1 MLEKSKEIKFGKPG
15 RSKMKKGATKGRR
28 RRKTGSP
35 LIPAGSPKPG
45 EKGYQGNITPR
56 EYADYLKRVDSP
68 TGDEGA
74 RGYMGEDRDPDAVRY
89 DETDVDSTLPN
100 SMNEDG
106 SMNQDGNLSERV
118 KEIREDQKKIQ
129 EAKDKASQETKDAEL
144 VDRRGP
150 SREEKQNTPQ
160 GANPDV
166 KVVKEKEAESKKT
179 TDAKKSNPYA
189 DAKKKDPKLDS
200 YIKIRNN
207 SKKGSAAYNAAQ
219 NKINSA
225 YGKGPQRK
233 VDITPVKAKKAE
245 PIERKSTS
253 DRIITISSDKP
264 IKTASKPTPK
274 SGSASSNKNNTGGGS
289 GMGGVQSEKNKLKNL
304 GITTESD
311 TKLPPS
317 LSNQQKRQ
325 NKRAGKRAERD
336 ENKAERKDRRNKIRE
351 IKGKP
356 AKASYGM
363 SKEYKKGGRKRAFVG
378 AATGAITGAL
388 GSIGSGEG
396 VKGMLKGAATGA
408 VNSVVPG
415 LGTAVGAGIG
425 GKTPAVPAAP
435 PAAGAGANA
444 PVDPAVPAPVTPPVD
459 PNATVT
465 ARKGKMKDRR
475 KQAKKG
481 ARRKYV

>member
-1 MLEKSKEIKFGKPG
+1 MMNKYKKGGYMQPSKEIKFGGVK
-15 RSKMKKGATKGRR
+15 
-28 RRKTGSP
+28 RRKAADGGS
-35 LIPAGSPKPG
+35 GS
-45 EKGYQGNITPR
+45 
-56 EYADYLKRVDSP
+56 
-68 TGDEGA
+68 GDG
-74 RGYMGEDRDPDAVRY
+74 
-89 DETDVDSTLPN
+89 
-100 SMNEDG
+100 
-106 SMNQDGNLSERV
+106 
-118 KEIREDQKKIQ
+118 
-129 EAKDKASQETKDAEL
+129 TKDNPFGGNTIRNDLGHTIKNGAVYDIKGKYL
-144 VDRRGP
+144 GRVMKPHTNASRGIYSP
-150 SREEKQNTPQ
+150 GGTDPNIPKTAREAKQNTPQ
-160 GANPDV
+160 GTGGGRTGKSGSNA
-166 KVVKEKEAESKKT
+166 KSQGKT
-179 TDAKKSNPYA
+179 VTPAKKGSSYA
-189 DAKKKDPKLDS
+189 EAKKKDPKLDS